1 MTEQEWMTNGTLH
14 LGTYPYTYA
23 RVSAMKSKLIKKD
36 DYQKLLKMRVAEIA
50 KFLQE
55 TEYKR
60 EIDELAVSQLGI
72 HHVESALNKNLVR
85 AFRKLKKIAEGNL
98 RIIIEEYLKRKDISN
113 LKSIFRGKFT
123 NADEKYVESLLV
135 PAGSFSRT
143 YLMLLFKKENVE
155 EIAKSIPFVD
165 LKEAVA
171 RFKEQHSLFDIENA
185 LDRYYYSE
193 ILEFSKHIPEQGNLF
208 RTFLEHEI
216 DVLNI
221 KTILRLKREHFDSR
235 EIEKYLFFSGARIKK
250 HALLA
255 MTRMADAN
263 EVVAALKKAGY
274 GSSLGSRTGAGS
286 DAGSQDDG
294 MLMDLEL
301 QLNHHLLD
309 RAALLL
315 HQNPL
320 SIDVILGFMFA
331 KEIEIRN
338 LKTIIKGKQLGL
350 DEAFMARELVYAK

>member
-1 MTEQEWMTNGTLH
+1 MTNGTLR

-23 RVSAMKSKLIKKD
+23 RVSAMKSKLIKRD
-36 DYQKLLKMRVAEIA
+36 DYQKLLKMKVAEIA

-72 HHVESALNKNLVR
+72 HHVEAALNKNLVR

-113 LKSIFRGKFT
+113 LKSVFRGKFT
-123 NADEKYVESLLV
+123 SADERYVESLLI

-143 YLMLLFKKENVE
+143 YLMQLFRKESIE

-171 RFKEQHSLFDIENA
+171 KYKEQHSLFDIENA
-185 LDRYYYSE
+185 LDRHYYSE
-193 ILEFSKHIPEQGNLF
+193 ILEFSKHIPKQGNLF

-221 KTILRLKREHFDSR
+221 KTILRLKREQFDSK

-255 MTRMADAN
+255 LARMADAN
-263 EVVAALKKAGY
+263 EAVAALKKMGY
-274 GSSLGSRTGAGS
+274 GNAPESRSADNNSKEGGAI
-286 DAGSQDDG
+286 
-294 MLMDLEL
+294 MDFEL